1 MKRALLL
8 LLIVMGLA
16 LSPLACRAA
25 DLTLHGVVTDVDGH
39 PVQGAEVAIYRTKNV
54 KKPAD
59 FVSSLTTA
67 DGTYA
72 LTVPAASY
80 WAVAVLRKGEKR
92 FGPLDFGD
100 KHSGEAVVIEIAP
113 GAELTHDFR
122 VMDLREAAKQ
132 NQKKNTELVRLSGRL
147 LDAGGKPLAMAYAVA
162 DKGQRVKEMPTY
174 LSAWS
179 DDSGSYLLLVPKGHL
194 YLGAATAY
202 PPAPEQAL
210 EKEITLEND
219 QEGVDLVVPKP

>member
-1 MKRALLL
+1 MKRYLILLV
-8 LLIVMGLA
+8 IVTGVGLSA
-16 LSPLACRAA
+16 LACRAA
-25 DLTLHGVVTDVDGH
+25 DLALHGVVTDVDGH
-39 PVQGAEVAIYRTKNV
+39 PVAKAEVALYRTKNV

-59 FVSSLTTA
+59 FVSSPTAA
-67 DGTYA
+67 DGTYT
-72 LTVPAASY
+72 LTLPAGSY

-100 KHSGEAVVIEIAP
+100 KHSGEAVAIEVALD
-113 GAELTHDFR
+113 AELKHDFK

-147 LDAGGKPLAMAYAVA
+147 LDSEGKPLAMAYALA

-179 DDSGSYLLLVPKGHL
+179 DDSGAYLLLVPKGRL

-202 PPAPEQAL
+202 PPAPEQTLA
-210 EKEITLEND
+210 KEISLEND
-219 QEGVDLVVPKP
+219 REGVDLVVPKP